1 MRGSVEVRRLRGPWR
16 LGSRSRGTPSFG
28 QGFGLT
34 ETSEDKDAAIRS
46 LSPRRRQISLTNLSY
61 TQPVAAA
68 NLAIASVT
76 YPSPHGTDVVELF
89 EGDVIAFGRSS
100 ECGIR
105 FGNAPIPDEGVPRIA
120 GKFVVADN
128 RVFLEASDTL
138 GHRAIE
144 VRTQSRSIHIP
155 FGEGYSSREQS
166 YDVLVRGTSTAWR
179 LRLSVRT
186 PESIQVLAQG
196 RDLPTMHLTIEL
208 TDFQWLALRAYYEPI
223 RLGRLEPATHR
234 AVASS
239 LNYHPNTVR
248 EALYDIW
255 SLFFEQGVPMLDV
268 DDKRVAV
275 VEAARV
281 HGMLRE

>member
-1 MRGSVEVRRLRGPWR
+1 
-16 LGSRSRGTPSFG
+16 
-28 QGFGLT
+28 
-34 ETSEDKDAAIRS
+34 
-46 LSPRRRQISLTNLSY
+46 
-61 TQPVAAA
+61 
-68 NLAIASVT
+68 
-76 YPSPHGTDVVELF
+76 VELF

-105 FGNAPIPDEGVPRIA
+105 FGYAPVPDEGVPRIA
-120 GKFVVADN
+120 GKFVVADH

-144 VRTQSRSIHIP
+144 VRTEGRSIQIP

-179 LRLSVRT
+179 LRLSTRT
-186 PESIQVLAQG
+186 REKIQELAEG
-196 RDLPTMHLTIEL
+196 GDLPTMHLSIEL
-208 TDFQWLALRAYYEPI
+208 SDAQWLVLRAYYEPI

-234 AVASS
+234 EVAST

-248 EALYDIW
+248 ESLYGIW
-255 SLFFEQGVPMLDV
+255 DLFFEQGVPMLDV
-268 DDKRVAV
+268 EKRVAV

>member
-1 MRGSVEVRRLRGPWR
+1 VIWLRDLVRFGFRSPDTLSGEHD
-16 LGSRSRGTPSFG
+16 LGSADNSGRGDISFRPAS
-28 QGFGLT
+28 Q
-34 ETSEDKDAAIRS
+34 R
-46 LSPRRRQISLTNLSY
+46 LSHYLRANPSY
-61 TQPVAAA
+61 TRPVATG

-76 YPSPHGTDVVELF
+76 YPAPHGTDVVELF

-100 ECGIR
+100 DCGIR
-105 FGNAPIPDEGVPRIA
+105 FGFAPVPDEGVPRIA
-120 GKFVVADN
+120 GKFVVGN
-128 RVFLEASDTL
+128 HRVFLEASDIL

-144 VRTQSRSIHIP
+144 VRTSSRSIQIP
-155 FGEGYSSREQS
+155 FGEGYSSREPR

-179 LRLSVRT
+179 LRVSVRT
-186 PESIQVLAQG
+186 EETIQELTHPG
-196 RDLPTMHLTIEL
+196 DLPTMHFSIEL
-208 TDFQWLALRAYYEPI
+208 SDFQWLVLRAYYEPI
-223 RLGRLEPATHR
+223 RLGKLEPATHR
-234 AVASS
+234 EVATS

-248 EALYDIW
+248 EALYDTW